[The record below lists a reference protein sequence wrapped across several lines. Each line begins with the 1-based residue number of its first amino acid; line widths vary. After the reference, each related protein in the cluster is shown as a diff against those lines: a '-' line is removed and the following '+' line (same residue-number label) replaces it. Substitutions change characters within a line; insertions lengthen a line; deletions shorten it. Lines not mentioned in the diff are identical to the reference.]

1 MAESDYVPLFET
13 KQVKGRLLFRCI
25 AASIF
30 LGICF
35 IVMYRSEEKLRD
47 GLGLDCFFLS
57 YGSVFIGFSPPFE
70 KELPGID
77 IFVCTADPLIEPPSM
92 VVNTVLSVMAY
103 DYPPE
108 KLSIYLSD
116 DGGSDLTFYA
126 MLEAANFSKTWLPFC
141 KKFRVEP
148 TSPEAYFR
156 TASEAL
162 GDAVNVKDW
171 LSVKKLYEEMKMR
184 IEATIKLNRI
194 PDHIRKQHKGFR
206 EWDFVLSKHDH
217 QTILQILIDGRDSN
231 AEDIEG
237 NPLPTLVYLAREK
250 RPQHHH
256 HFKAGSM
263 NALIR
268 VSSRISNGPII
279 LNVDCDMYSNNSKA
293 IKYSL
298 CLFMDEK
305 KGDEIAYIQFLQS
318 FDNLTKNEIYASS
331 FRVLQQLELHGLD
344 AIGGPCYNGSGCF
357 HRREALC
364 GKKYEKNY
372 KVDWK
377 KVSDAKAD
385 ESATFLEETC
395 KVLASC
401 TFEHN
406 TTWGKEM
413 GLIYGFL
420 VEDIIT
426 GLNIQCKGWKSMYL
440 SPERDGFLG
449 VAPITLLQTLVQHK
463 RWMDGH
469 LQVFLSRYC
478 PLLYG
483 YKKIPVKLRLAY
495 CPYNLWA
502 ANCLATLYIV
512 VVPCLCLLKGISLF
526 PKISSPWVFPFAYVA
541 FVHRAYSLNEFL
553 WCGGT
558 FRGWCNNQRMWLFNR
573 TTAYFFAL
581 FETILKLL
589 GYSQLNFVVTAK
601 VADNEAL
608 KRYDGELIEFGA
620 TSPMFDILAT
630 LAMLNLFGSF
640 GALKKVILD
649 VDEDLQVLDKFGLQ
663 ILLCFVLV
671 TINLPVYRALF
682 FRNDNGKMPSSVT
695 YKSIIFA
702 MLACTATMCFAASIF
717 LGICFIFMYRAMF
730 FPVGGKAE
738 RWTWIGLFLSEL
750 WFCLYWFFTTVS
762 RWNSVYRLPYI
773 DRLSQRFGKELP
785 GIDIFVC
792 TADPLMEPP
801 SMVVNTVLSVMAYDY
816 PHEKLNIYLSDDGGS
831 DLTFYAMLEAANFSK
846 TWLPFCKKLKVEP
859 TSPEAYFR
867 TASEP
872 VNAEWLSVKV
882 NLILISCT
890 HIV

>member
-1 MAESDYVPLFET
+1 MAKSNYVPLFET

-35 IVMYRSEEKLRD
+35 IVMYRVMFFPVGGKAERWTWI
-47 GLGLDCFFLS
+47 GLFLS
-57 YGSVFIGFSPPFE
+57 ELWFCFYWFLTTVSRWNSVYRLPYIQRLSQRFE

-77 IFVCTADPLIEPPSM
+77 IFVCTTDPLIKPPSM

-156 TASEAL
+156 TASEPL
-162 GDAVNVKDW
+162 SDAVNVKDW
-171 LSVKKLYEEMKMR
+171 LSVK
-184 IEATIKLNRI
+184 
-194 PDHIRKQHKGFR
+194 
-206 EWDFVLSKHDH
+206 
-217 QTILQILIDGRDSN
+217 ILIDGRDSN
-231 AEDIEG
+231 AVDIEG

-263 NALIR
+263 NAL
-268 VSSRISNGPII
+268 
-279 LNVDCDMYSNNSKA
+279 
-293 IKYSL
+293 
-298 CLFMDEK
+298 
-305 KGDEIAYIQFLQS
+305 
-318 FDNLTKNEIYASS
+318 
-331 FRVLQQLELHGLD
+331 LELHGLD

-377 KVSDAKAD
+377 KVSDTKAD
-385 ESATFLEETC
+385 ESASFLEETC

-483 YKKIPVKLRLAY
+483 YKKIPLKLRLAY

-558 FRGWCNNQRMWLFNR
+558 FRGWCNDQRMWLFNR

-601 VADNEAL
+601 VADKEAL

-630 LAMLNLFGSF
+630 LAMLNLFGTF

-671 TINLPVYRALF
+671 TINLPVYQALF

-702 MLACTATMCFAASIF
+702 MLACTATM
-717 LGICFIFMYRAMF
+717 Y
-730 FPVGGKAE
+730 
-738 RWTWIGLFLSEL
+738 
-750 WFCLYWFFTTVS
+750 
-762 RWNSVYRLPYI
+762 
-773 DRLSQRFGKELP
+773 
-785 GIDIFVC
+785 
-792 TADPLMEPP
+792 
-801 SMVVNTVLSVMAYDY
+801 
-816 PHEKLNIYLSDDGGS
+816 
-831 DLTFYAMLEAANFSK
+831 
-846 TWLPFCKKLKVEP
+846 
-859 TSPEAYFR
+859 
-867 TASEP
+867 
-872 VNAEWLSVKV
+872 
-882 NLILISCT
+882 
-890 HIV
+890 

>member
-1 MAESDYVPLFET
+1 M
-13 KQVKGRLLFRCI
+13 Q
-25 AASIF
+25 
-30 LGICF
+30 
-35 IVMYRSEEKLRD
+35 
-47 GLGLDCFFLS
+47 
-57 YGSVFIGFSPPFE
+57 
-70 KELPGID
+70 
-77 IFVCTADPLIEPPSM
+77 
-92 VVNTVLSVMAY
+92 
-103 DYPPE
+103 
-108 KLSIYLSD
+108 
-116 DGGSDLTFYA
+116 
-126 MLEAANFSKTWLPFC
+126 
-141 KKFRVEP
+141 
-148 TSPEAYFR
+148 
-156 TASEAL
+156 
-162 GDAVNVKDW
+162 
-171 LSVKKLYEEMKMR
+171 KLYEEMKMR
-184 IEATIKLNRI
+184 IEATIKLKRI

-231 AEDIEG
+231 AVDIEG

-263 NALIR
+263 NAL
-268 VSSRISNGPII
+268 
-279 LNVDCDMYSNNSKA
+279 
-293 IKYSL
+293 
-298 CLFMDEK
+298 
-305 KGDEIAYIQFLQS
+305 
-318 FDNLTKNEIYASS
+318 
-331 FRVLQQLELHGLD
+331 LELHGLD

-377 KVSDAKAD
+377 KVSDTKAD
-385 ESATFLEETC
+385 ESASYLEETC

-483 YKKIPVKLRLAY
+483 YKKIPLKLRLAY

-512 VVPCLCLLKGISLF
+512 VMPCLCLLKGISLF

-558 FRGWCNNQRMWLFNR
+558 FRGWCNDQRMWLFNR
-573 TTAYFFAL
+573 TSAYFFAL

-589 GYSQLNFVVTAK
+589 GYSRLNFVVTVK
-601 VADNEAL
+601 VADKEAL

-630 LAMLNLFGSF
+630 LAMLNLFGIF

-649 VDEDLQVLDKFGLQ
+649 VDEDLQVLEKFGLQ

-671 TINLPVYRALF
+671 TINLPSTLF
-682 FRNDNGKMPSSVT
+682 Q
-695 YKSIIFA
+695 
-702 MLACTATMCFAASIF
+702 
-717 LGICFIFMYRAMF
+717 
-730 FPVGGKAE
+730 E
-738 RWTWIGLFLSEL
+738 
-750 WFCLYWFFTTVS
+750 
-762 RWNSVYRLPYI
+762 
-773 DRLSQRFGKELP
+773 
-785 GIDIFVC
+785 
-792 TADPLMEPP
+792 
-801 SMVVNTVLSVMAYDY
+801 
-816 PHEKLNIYLSDDGGS
+816 
-831 DLTFYAMLEAANFSK
+831 
-846 TWLPFCKKLKVEP
+846 
-859 TSPEAYFR
+859 
-867 TASEP
+867 
-872 VNAEWLSVKV
+872 
-882 NLILISCT
+882 
-890 HIV
+890 

>member
-1 MAESDYVPLFET
+1 MIHNLIL
-13 KQVKGRLLFRCI
+13 KR
-25 AASIF
+25 
-30 LGICF
+30 
-35 IVMYRSEEKLRD
+35 
-47 GLGLDCFFLS
+47 
-57 YGSVFIGFSPPFE
+57 FE

-77 IFVCTADPLIEPPSM
+77 IFVCTADPLLEPPSI

-103 DYPPE
+103 DYPPK

-156 TASEAL
+156 TASEPL
-162 GDAVNVKDW
+162 SDAVNVKDW

-217 QTILQILIDGRDSN
+217 QTILQ
-231 AEDIEG
+231 
-237 NPLPTLVYLAREK
+237 
-250 RPQHHH
+250 
-256 HFKAGSM
+256 
-263 NALIR
+263 IR

-364 GKKYEKNY
+364 GKKYDKNY
-372 KVDWK
+372 NVDWK
-377 KVSDAKAD
+377 KVSDTEAD
-385 ESATFLEETC
+385 ESASFLEETC

-483 YKKIPVKLRLAY
+483 YKKIPLKLRLAY

-502 ANCLATLYIV
+502 ANCLPTLYIV

-558 FRGWCNNQRMWLFNR
+558 FRGWCNDQRMWLFNR

-581 FETILKLL
+581 FETILNLL

-601 VADNEAL
+601 VVDKEAL
-608 KRYDGELIEFGA
+608 KRYDEELIEFGA

-649 VDEDLQVLDKFGLQ
+649 VDEDLQGLDKFGLQ

-671 TINLPVYRALF
+671 IINLPVYQALF
-682 FRNDNGKMPSSVT
+682 FRNDNGKMPNSVT
-695 YKSIIFA
+695 YKSIIFV
-702 MLACTATMCFAASIF
+702 MLACTATM
-717 LGICFIFMYRAMF
+717 Y
-730 FPVGGKAE
+730 
-738 RWTWIGLFLSEL
+738 
-750 WFCLYWFFTTVS
+750 
-762 RWNSVYRLPYI
+762 
-773 DRLSQRFGKELP
+773 
-785 GIDIFVC
+785 
-792 TADPLMEPP
+792 
-801 SMVVNTVLSVMAYDY
+801 
-816 PHEKLNIYLSDDGGS
+816 
-831 DLTFYAMLEAANFSK
+831 
-846 TWLPFCKKLKVEP
+846 
-859 TSPEAYFR
+859 
-867 TASEP
+867 
-872 VNAEWLSVKV
+872 
-882 NLILISCT
+882 
-890 HIV
+890 